1 MQWDAT
7 YLTKRV
13 RVVNEYKVLGVSEE
27 QAKQF
32 EQGRIMLNSLTPLFS
47 AFVFIITPVC
57 AAYKSFVAHIYF
69 TAHAN
74 FK

>member
-47 AFVFIITPVC
+47 AFVFIITP
-57 AAYKSFVAHIYF
+57 KKKDKIHYF
-69 TAHAN
+69 TN
-74 FK
+74 EPLIKSL